1 MDLIFVRRHT
11 FDMEP
16 CDAGELL
23 RQSVMAYEPA
33 AAKAGLRLETE
44 LPEKPVMIFGKK
56 ELLLAMFGNLLDNAG
71 KASDT
76 GGRIWIRLREEGG
89 FVTAEVED
97 EGRGIPEEEQSRIF
111 ESFYQVDKVRN
122 RKNNG
127 VGLGLSLCA
136 DIAGIHEA
144 EIKLASRVGKGTL
157 MPIRFPC
164 YKEVTK
170 AM

>member
-1 MDLIFVRRHT
+1 MKRWKSLTAALCAAVLLCGFSVPSYAYADGGAGSDYGDPT
-11 FDMEP
+11 METP
-16 CDAGELL
+16 AP
-23 RQSVMAYEPA
+23 APEPTIEP
-33 AAKAGLRLETE
+33 GQG
-44 LPEKPVMIFGKK
+44 F
-56 ELLLAMFGNLLDNAG
+56 
-71 KASDT
+71 S
-76 GGRIWIRLREEGG
+76 EEGG

-157 MPIRFPC
+157 MTIRFPC